1 MTHSLPRSLTQEIV
15 SIQDNRFEELFS
27 ATINAIQNIK
37 KPDLQTLSLLGIYNK
52 NERGNFFKNILNA
65 YDELMQCPYDN
76 NKMNNLISAII
87 QYVSDYNSNIDNVI
101 TFQTFTDDT
110 FIGTG
115 ELNIAFINYYGYKMP
130 PLVETILDT
139 ARNSYDIYIDKYSI
153 ELIDDIKNGK
163 IKTYDEYKEEQDV
176 LARKH
181 LDQLFNIKTPEDLLN
196 FNYST
201 YCCGCCGYNNDSLYD
216 KGINNDETEINNRYT
231 NWNAQKPYWCCF

>member
-1 MTHSLPRSLTQEIV
+1 
-15 SIQDNRFEELFS
+15 
-27 ATINAIQNIK
+27 
-37 KPDLQTLSLLGIYNK
+37 
-52 NERGNFFKNILNA
+52 
-65 YDELMQCPYDN
+65 
-76 NKMNNLISAII
+76 
-87 QYVSDYNSNIDNVI
+87 
-101 TFQTFTDDT
+101 
-110 FIGTG
+110 
-115 ELNIAFINYYGYKMP
+115 MP

-181 LDQLFNIKTPEDLLN
+181 LDQLFNINTQEDLLN